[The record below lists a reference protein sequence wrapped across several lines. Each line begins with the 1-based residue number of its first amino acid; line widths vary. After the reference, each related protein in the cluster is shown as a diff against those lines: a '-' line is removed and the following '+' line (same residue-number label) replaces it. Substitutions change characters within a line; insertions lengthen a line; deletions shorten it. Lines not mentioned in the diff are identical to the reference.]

1 MDLPVVRNPASIAPA
16 TRNRTARAST
26 DQPTSPGLG
35 PSRSSPG
42 LGRSSSIP
50 GLEPSSSSWFTRP
63 IAVAAV
69 AAITLLIASACATNP
84 ATGSHNVVLTS
95 IKGEQDQ
102 ARRVHQEIIQFYGLY
117 EDQSVQDYVQRVG
130 ARVAAQTP
138 IASWDFKFFVLDD
151 DEVNAFT
158 PGGGYVY
165 IHRGLLN
172 YLNSEAELA
181 AVLGHEIGHD
191 VARHPARTE
200 ARSVLMS
207 VGAVAAAIA
216 SGSEAIA
223 EMANIGATAWI
234 QGYGRDN
241 EMEADRLGLEYA
253 SKAGYRPEA
262 MTAVFEVLKGQESF
276 ELQQA
281 KDESREPNIYHGVF
295 SNHPAPD
302 ARAIRAAQ
310 TASHLSKEPPN
321 GWLDNRDAYMHAIDG
336 LPYGSS
342 REQGIVRDNRFY
354 HEGMAL
360 TVAFPRDWT
369 VNNLRDRLL
378 VYTKAKDALLQITT
392 EKRPEQQSPREFLLK
407 KLRGG
412 AFSRGAEISV
422 DGMEGYTLITRSG
435 SPLDGGEGP
444 VRWAALYR
452 DRSVFLIGG
461 TSRSSANGAPVDDG
475 IFLSCIQTM
484 RHLKPAEYPLAQP
497 FRLKIVTATSTTKI
511 EDYLAN
517 VPDEK
522 FQKERL
528 QLLNGL
534 YPKGEPHAGSLFK
547 IIQ

>member
-1 MDLPVVRNPASIAPA
+1 MEFPVVRNLVLSAAASFLA
-16 TRNRTARAST
+16 ASC
-26 DQPTSPGLG
+26 
-35 PSRSSPG
+35 
-42 LGRSSSIP
+42 
-50 GLEPSSSSWFTRP
+50 
-63 IAVAAV
+63 
-69 AAITLLIASACATNP
+69 ASNP
-84 ATGSHNVVLTS
+84 ATGGNNIVLTTV
-95 IKGEQDQ
+95 KGEQDQ

-130 ARVAAQTP
+130 AKVAAQTP
-138 IASWDFKFFVLDD
+138 IADWNFKFFVLDD

-165 IHRGLLN
+165 IHRGLMN

-200 ARSVLMS
+200 TRSVLMS

-223 EMANIGATAWI
+223 QMANIGATAWF
-234 QGYGRDN
+234 QGYGREN

-253 SKAGYRPEA
+253 SRAGYRPEA
-262 MTAVFEVLKGQESF
+262 MTALFKVLKGQETF
-276 ELQQA
+276 ELRRA

-295 SNHPAPD
+295 SDHPPPD
-302 ARAIRAAQ
+302 ARVIQAAQ
-310 TASHLSKEPPN
+310 GAAHISGTPPA
-321 GWLDNRDAYMHAIDG
+321 GWVDNRDAYMHAIDG

-360 TVAFPRDWT
+360 TVAFPRRWT

-378 VYTKAKDALLQITT
+378 VYTKTKDVLLQITT
-392 EKRPEQQSPREFLLK
+392 EKRPEQQSPRAFLLK
-407 KLRGG
+407 KLKGG
-412 AFSRGAEISV
+412 AFSRGADISV

-452 DRSVFLIGG
+452 DKSVFLIGG
-461 TSRSSANGAPVDDG
+461 ASRSSANGAPLDDG
-475 IFLSCIQTM
+475 IFMSCIQTM

-497 FRLKIVTATSTTKI
+497 YRLKIVTVSAGAKL
-511 EDYLAN
+511 EDYVKT

-522 FQKERL
+522 FQQERL
-528 QLLNGL
+528 ELLNGL
-534 YPKGEPHAGSLFK
+534 YPNGEPRAGDSLK
-547 IIQ
+547 VIE

>member
-1 MDLPVVRNPASIAPA
+1 MDFTVVRNYTSASESGEAGSTPSVSLP
-16 TRNRTARAST
+16 RRRGRTHRLFPLS
-26 DQPTSPGLG
+26 
-35 PSRSSPG
+35 
-42 LGRSSSIP
+42 
-50 GLEPSSSSWFTRP
+50 
-63 IAVAAV
+63 AVAAT
-69 AAITLLIASACATNP
+69 TLLIASACATNP
-84 ATGSHNVVLTS
+84 ATGGHNVVLTTV
-95 IKGEQDQ
+95 KGEQDQ

-117 EDQSVQDYVQRVG
+117 EDQSVQDYVQSVG

-138 IASWDFKFFVLDD
+138 IANWNFKFFVLDD

-200 ARSVLMS
+200 TRSVLMS

-223 EMANIGATAWI
+223 QMANIGATAWF
-234 QGYGRDN
+234 QGYGREN
-241 EMEADRLGLEYA
+241 EMEADRLGLTYA
-253 SKAGYRPEA
+253 AKAGYRPEA
-262 MTAVFEVLKGQESF
+262 MASTFKALRSQESF

-281 KDESREPNIYHGVF
+281 KAESRQPNIYHGVF

-302 ARAIRAAQ
+302 ARVIQAAQ
-310 TASHLSKEPPN
+310 GAAHISQPPN
-321 GWLDNRDAYMHAIDG
+321 GWLDNRDAYMHAIEG

-360 TVAFPRDWT
+360 TVAFPRGWT

-378 VYTKAKDALLQITT
+378 VYTKQKDALLQITT
-392 EKRPEQQSPREFLLK
+392 EKRPEKQSPREFLLS
-407 KLRGG
+407 KLKGG
-412 AFSRGAEISV
+412 GFSRGADISV
-422 DGMEGYTLITRSG
+422 DGMEGYTLITRAG
-435 SPLDGGEGP
+435 SPLDSGEGP

-452 DRSVFLIGG
+452 DKSVFLIGG
-461 TSRSSANGAPVDDG
+461 ASRSSANGAPVDDG
-475 IFLSCIQTM
+475 IFISCIQTM

-497 FRLKIVTATSTTKI
+497 YRLKIVRVEGPIKLA
-511 EDYLAN
+511 DYVKN

-522 FQKERL
+522 FQQERL
-528 QLLNGL
+528 ELLNGL
-534 YPKGEPHAGSLFK
+534 YPKGEPRPGDFLK
-547 IIQ
+547 VID

>member
-1 MDLPVVRNPASIAPA
+1 MDLPLVRNPAHGASGRRFALVAIG
-16 TRNRTARAST
+16 TA
-26 DQPTSPGLG
+26 
-35 PSRSSPG
+35 
-42 LGRSSSIP
+42 
-50 GLEPSSSSWFTRP
+50 
-63 IAVAAV
+63 
-69 AAITLLIASACATNP
+69 LLASACTTNP
-84 ATGSHNVVLTS
+84 ETGGHNVVLTTV
-95 IKGEQDQ
+95 KGEQDQ

-138 IASWDFKFFVLDD
+138 IASWNFKFFVLDD

-172 YLNSEAELA
+172 YLQSEAELA

-241 EMEADRLGLEYA
+241 EMEADRFGLEYA
-253 SKAGYRPEA
+253 SRAGYRPEA
-262 MTAVFEVLKGQESF
+262 MTAVFKVLKGQESF
-276 ELQQA
+276 ELQRA
-281 KDESREPNIYHGVF
+281 KAESREPNIYHGVF
-295 SNHPAPD
+295 SDHPAPD
-302 ARAIRAAQ
+302 ARAIQAAQ
-310 TASHLSKEPPN
+310 TAAHISSEPPD
-321 GWLDNRDAYMHAIDG
+321 GWIDNRDAYMQAIDG

-354 HEGMAL
+354 HEAMAL
-360 TVAFPRDWT
+360 TVAFPRGWT

-378 VYTKAKDALLQITT
+378 VYTKQKDALLQITT
-392 EKRPEQQSPREFLLK
+392 EKRPEKQSPREFLLS
-407 KLRGG
+407 KLKGG

-422 DGMEGYTLITRSG
+422 DGMEGYTLITRAG
-435 SPLDGGEGP
+435 SPLDRGEGP

-461 TSRSSANGAPVDDG
+461 ASRSSANGAPIDDG

-497 FRLKIVTATSTTKI
+497 YRLKIVTATSTTKI
-511 EDYLAN
+511 EDYVKT
-517 VPDEK
+517 VPDDE
-522 FQKERL
+522 FQQERL
-528 QLLNGL
+528 ELLNGL
-534 YPKGEPHAGSLFK
+534 YPKGEPHAGDRLK
-547 IIQ
+547 VVH